1 MIGHGDAPKASPR
14 PPGGI
19 EGEVGATGQ
28 AQGGDVVAFTRERMT
43 LIEPITHEITS
54 PCDFVGAMSGL

>member
-1 MIGHGDAPKASPR
+1 MAMLLR
-14 PPGGI
+14 RRVRQ
-19 EGEVGATGQ
+19 GESRAKS
-28 AQGGDVVAFTRERMT
+28 ARRDKHKGGDVAASTRERMT